1 MSLLDYPEIKKEFD
15 KLMAEKEKI
24 VAKAKPLR
32 DEYDKVRKKMGM
44 FQDQTR
50 ELAAKIHEV
59 ERPRL
64 AEIDERL
71 SALAR
76 ATGGKAM
83 NS

>member
-32 DEYDKVRKKMGM
+32 DEYDKVRKKMGT

>member
-1 MSLLDYPEIKKEFD
+1 
-15 KLMAEKEKI
+15 
-24 VAKAKPLR
+24 
-32 DEYDKVRKKMGM
+32 MGM